1 MAQNVT
7 FSFRIVILTSER
19 ECMPK
24 VFLEDLKPEM
34 VLERPITDQFGL
46 ILFQKGVIL
55 TEKSISTLKMWGINE
70 VSIDSGS
77 ITESM
82 IETPSDPVLKE
93 EIRMETDSLFRFN
106 PLRGLFLTELFRH
119 TEHRK
124 MKLRTKEH
132 TNAE

>member
-1 MAQNVT
+1 
-7 FSFRIVILTSER
+7 
-19 ECMPK
+19 MPK